1 MKDSGISLLLAQEV
15 NSRWSEF
22 IADSLEWEV
31 ITGDKKAIIYDGSKW
46 TLLESD
52 GFAMLFPGV
61 MTNNKRG
68 RSMQV
73 APVYVAHPPIKTL
86 SMMPLRHR
94 GVSLAFLQ
102 APRPKLQVNFS
113 WKGAPR
119 ATLPGQ
125 HWELPGLPWELLSS

>member
-15 NSRWSEF
+15 NSLWSGI
-22 IADSLEWEV
+22 IANTLGLGWEV
-31 ITGDKKAIIYDGSKW
+31 ITGDKKAIIYDGSQW

-52 GFAMLFPGV
+52 GFAMLFPDE

-119 ATLPGQ
+119 AALGAPTAAMGSPRAAL
-125 HWELPGLPWELLSS
+125 

>member
-15 NSRWSEF
+15 NSHWSEF

-31 ITGDKKAIIYDGSKW
+31 ITGDKKAIIYDGSQW

-52 GFAMLFPGV
+52 GFAMLFPDEK
-61 MTNNKRG
+61 TNSKRD

-102 APRPKLQVNFS
+102 APRPKLQVNF
-113 WKGAPR
+113 
-119 ATLPGQ
+119 
-125 HWELPGLPWELLSS
+125 